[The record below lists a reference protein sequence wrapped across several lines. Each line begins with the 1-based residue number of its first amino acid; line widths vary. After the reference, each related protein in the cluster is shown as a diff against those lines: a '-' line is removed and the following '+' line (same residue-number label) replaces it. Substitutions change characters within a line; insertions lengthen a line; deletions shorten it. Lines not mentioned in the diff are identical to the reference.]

1 MKFTKNIKSILSNYE
16 SDSPGV
22 KSNLARILMSGKL
35 AGTGKLIILPVDQ
48 GFEHGPARSF
58 AKNEDGYDPHYHFKL
73 AINVDSEPMY
83 IPIIKTPEELANDEI
98 NSIRE

>member
-35 AGTGKLIILPVDQ
+35 AGTGKLIIL
-48 GFEHGPARSF
+48 
-58 AKNEDGYDPHYHFKL
+58 FK
-73 AINVDSEPMY
+73 AILSLGLQINHRK
-83 IPIIKTPEELANDEI
+83 KTLFH
-98 NSIRE
+98 R